1 MGKAGGITGIFM
13 RYIIALLI
21 SLNSLYIFYLIFT
34 PLTVLPSYYLLTI
47 FYNAAINGNVIFI
60 NNIII
65 LLNEACIAGSAYFL
79 LAVLNLATYGIKPLE
94 RLRIFIFD
102 ASLLLLF
109 NILRIV
115 MFSYA
120 LVSGFAFFDAMH
132 IIVWYGLSILVV
144 VLIWLWTIKLFR
156 IKAIPVLSD
165 FAALRKLLKPER
177 KNLRKG
183 KRRK

>member
-1 MGKAGGITGIFM
+1 MGKAKEITGIFL

-21 SLNSLYIFYLIFT
+21 SLDSLYIFYLIFT
-34 PLTVLPSYYLLTI
+34 PLTVLPSYSVIHL
-47 FYNAAINGNVIFI
+47 FYNASVKGNAIFI
-60 NNIII
+60 SNFII

-79 LAVLNLATYGIKPLE
+79 LALLNLASYGIKPLK
-94 RLRIFIFD
+94 RLKIFVFD

-109 NILRIV
+109 NIARIV
-115 MFSYA
+115 LFSYA
-120 LVSGFAFFDAMH
+120 MVSGFAFFDAMH

-165 FAALRKLLKPER
+165 FAALRKLLRPAA
-177 KNLRKG
+177 G
-183 KRRK
+183 RRKVERS